1 VSRPV
6 RFIASF
12 HAVPTFAEWK
22 AMALDAER
30 LGFYGVNRD
39 DHFWPP
45 VLAQPDETWPECF
58 TLLSALAAITTKLHI
73 TQTVVCNAYRHP
85 GLVAKMIATMDWIS
99 GGRMELGIG
108 AGWYK
113 PEFDAYGYDYPK
125 ASVRIAQL
133 QEAVKVIK
141 SLWTDSRTTFEGKY
155 YRLKDAYCYPKPI
168 QQPRPPIIIGGGGEK
183 LLRVSAEEADI
194 ANISMIFSA
203 GIITSAGLR
212 EHTEESFLR
221 KRDTLRRHCDA
232 IGRDWKELKIASQLF
247 ALCSRDEDFVKAMSE
262 MSAAQVGVDPETAR
276 TFPNVAVGTPSE
288 MIDMLSKRIDKLGI
302 DVYVCNF
309 LNPDVMETFATE
321 VMPHLHPVK
330 P

>member
-45 VLAQPDETWPECF
+45 VLAQPDEAWPECF
-58 TLLSALAAITTKLHI
+58 TLLSALAAITTKLRI

-99 GGRMELGIG
+99 NGRMELGIG

-125 ASVRIAQL
+125 ASVRIAML

-141 SLWTDSRTTFEGKY
+141 SLWTDPRTTFEGKH

-183 LLRVSAEEADI
+183 LLRVTAEEADI

-203 GIITSAGLR
+203 GIITPAGLR

-247 ALCSRDEDFVKAMSE
+247 ALCSRDEGFVKAMSE
-262 MSAAQVGVDPETAR
+262 MSAAQVGVDPETVH

-288 MIDMLSKRIDKLGI
+288 MVDMLSKRIEKLGI

-309 LNPDVMETFATE
+309 LNADVMETFATE
-321 VMPHLHPVK
+321 VMPHLNPVR

>member
-1 VSRPV
+1 MSRPV

-22 AMALDAER
+22 GMALDAER

-45 VLAQPDETWPECF
+45 VLAQPDEAWPECF
-58 TLLSALAAITTKLHI
+58 TLLSALAAITTKLRI

-99 GGRMELGIG
+99 NGRMELGIG

-113 PEFDAYGYDYPK
+113 PEFDAYGYDYPRP
-125 ASVRIAQL
+125 SVRIAQL

-141 SLWTDSRTTFEGKY
+141 SLWTDPRTTFEGKH

-183 LLRVSAEEADI
+183 LLRVTAEEADI

-203 GIITSAGLR
+203 GEITPAGLR

-288 MIDMLSKRIDKLGI
+288 MIDMLSKRIEKLGI
-302 DVYVCNF
+302 DVYVCSF

-321 VMPHLHPVK
+321 VMPHLNPVR